1 MSIYTVHPRMRTVAA
16 IATAFCIAT
25 SLLGGTAARAEKSEL
40 RIAYQTGLV
49 YLPIMIMEHER
60 LVEKHAA
67 RLGAADLKVTYPKIS
82 GAGPMND
89 ALLSGSI
96 DIAAGGVGG
105 ALTLWAKT
113 RDTSNPV
120 LAIAGFAAA
129 NMFLNT
135 RNPKVRKLEDF
146 SAEDRIAVPAVRVS
160 TQALVLQMAA
170 AQKFGEANYAKL
182 DALTVSMPNPA
193 SAAALLSGSGGITSN
208 FTAPPFS
215 NEQLRK
221 PEIHTVITSY
231 EVMGNGTILDVYWAT
246 SQFRK
251 ENPKAFA
258 AFLAAAKEGAEI
270 ATADKAKAARIYREL
285 SGSKMGEA
293 ELLEILNRKTNGALD
308 LDYTVH
314 PRNIT
319 KWSDFL
325 HKVGR
330 LSAKPA
336 SWKELFFSDA
346 HDLDGS

>member
-1 MSIYTVHPRMRTVAA
+1 MSIYAARPRMRIVAA
-16 IATAFCIAT
+16 ISAAFCLAT
-25 SLLGGTAARAEKSEL
+25 WVVGGTPARAEKSEL

-67 RLGAADLKVTYPKIS
+67 KLGFADLKVTYPKIS
-82 GAGPMND
+82 GASPMND
-89 ALLSGSI
+89 ALLSASI

-113 RDTSNPV
+113 RETSNPV
-120 LAIAGFAAA
+120 LVVAGFAAA

-146 SAEDRIAVPAVRVS
+146 SPEDRIAVPAVRVS

-170 AQKFGEANYAKL
+170 ARKFGDANYDKL

-193 SAAALLSGSGGITSN
+193 SAAALISGSGGITSN

-215 NEQLRK
+215 NEQLRH

-231 EVMGNGTILDVYWAT
+231 EVMGDGTILDVYWAT
-246 SQFRK
+246 TKFRK
-251 ENPKAFA
+251 ESPKAFA

-270 ATADKAKAARIYREL
+270 ATADKPKAARIYREL
-285 SGSKMGEA
+285 SGSKLSEA
-293 ELLEILNRKTNGALD
+293 EILDILNRKTNGVPD

-336 SWKELFFSDA
+336 TWKELFFSDV